1 MSEPKGRGGDWP
13 APRQPRRGLAGAAE
27 ASGKTESDEG
37 RSRLEAARRRES
49 GEELTSVEAHLA
61 EILGTIRPLAP
72 AELSLGD
79 VLGLV
84 LAEDVAAASALPSF
98 DNSAM
103 DGYAVHVED
112 IAAATEENPVTLP
125 VVAEVAAGDTGAYAL
140 SPGTG
145 IRIMT
150 GAMLPHGTEAVVP
163 VEWTDGGT
171 ARVTIRAKADY
182 GNAIRLAG
190 GDAKAG
196 EVLVSAGTRLRPM
209 HIAVIAAAGR
219 GAVLVRPRPRVVVLS
234 TGSEL
239 AEPGTPIVPGRIWDS
254 NSFMIAAAAREAGCL
269 AYRQAIVRDHPDE
282 VLPAIEDQLV
292 RADLMITTGGVSMG
306 GEHDVVKAALQQ
318 LGTITF
324 RKVAMQPGMPQGFG
338 TIAVAPALAQ
348 EETRRRRFR
357 RDTFDVAEPDSPA
370 GDDERVP
377 IFTLPGNPV
386 SAYVSFQVFAR
397 PAIGALQADDG
408 LGLESIRAELTR
420 PLRSPPGRRSFLRG
434 VLDRACGQVTPL
446 TGQGSHQV
454 ATLGKANALVVVP
467 EWVVQM
473 AEGDTAEVLVLP

>member
-1 MSEPKGRGGDWP
+1 VEGDGEVGG
-13 APRQPRRGLAGAAE
+13 APE
-27 ASGKTESDEG
+27 ASGK
-37 RSRLEAARRRES
+37 A
-49 GEELTSVEAHLA
+49 LTSVEAHLA

-72 AELSLGD
+72 TELSLGD

-112 IAAATEENPVTLP
+112 VAAATEENPVTLP

-140 SPGTG
+140 SPGTS

-150 GAMLPHGTEAVVP
+150 GAMLPHGTEAIVP
-163 VEWTDGGT
+163 VEWTDGGST
-171 ARVTIRAKADY
+171 RVTIRAKAEY
-182 GNAIRLAG
+182 GNAVRLAG

-196 EVLVSAGTRLRPM
+196 EVLVTAGTRLRPM

-219 GAVLVRPRPRVVVLS
+219 GEVLVRPRPRVAVLS

-239 AEPGTPIVPGRIWDS
+239 AEPGAPIVPGRIWDS

-269 AYRQAIVRDHPDE
+269 AYRQAIIRDHPDE

-318 LGTITF
+318 LGTIKF

-338 TIAVAPALAQ
+338 TIAVAPQVPQ
-348 EETRRRRFR
+348 EERRSRRFR
-357 RDTFDVAEPDSPA
+357 RDTFDVSEPEGPA
-370 GDDERVP
+370 DDERVP

-408 LGLESIRAELTR
+408 LGLESIRAELTG

-434 VLDRACGQVTPL
+434 VLDRSRGLITPL

-454 ATLGKANALVVVP
+454 ATLGKANALIVVP

-473 AEGDTAEVLVLP
+473 AEGETAEVLVLP

>member
-1 MSEPKGRGGDWP
+1 MTTVVD
-13 APRQPRRGLAGAAE
+13 GLI
-27 ASGKTESDEG
+27 
-37 RSRLEAARRRES
+37 
-49 GEELTSVEAHLA
+49 SVEAHLA
-61 EILGTIRPLAP
+61 DILATIRPLAP
-72 AELSLGD
+72 TELSLSD

-84 LAEDVAAASALPSF
+84 LAEDVAASQPLPSF

-103 DGYAVHVED
+103 DGYAVRVD
-112 IAAATEENPVTLP
+112 DVAAASADHPVTLP
-125 VVAEVAAGDTGAYAL
+125 VVAEVAAGDTGAYSL
-140 SPGTG
+140 PEGTS

-171 ARVTIRAKADY
+171 ARVVINAKAEY
-182 GNAIRLAG
+182 GHSIRLAG

-196 EVLVSAGTRLRPM
+196 EVLVGAGTRLRPM

-239 AEPGTPIVPGRIWDS
+239 AEPGTPIIPGRIWDS

-269 AYRQAIVRDHPDE
+269 AYRQAIVPDHPDE
-282 VLPAIEDQLV
+282 VLPAIEDQLL

-318 LGTITF
+318 LGTIRF

-338 TIAVAPALAQ
+338 TIAVA
-348 EETRRRRFR
+348 
-357 RDTFDVAEPDSPA
+357 A
-370 GDDERVP
+370 GASEQVP

-397 PAIGALQADDG
+397 PAIGALQAYDG
-408 LGLESIRAELTR
+408 LGLEQVRAELTG
-420 PLRSPPGRRSFLRG
+420 PLRSPPGRRSFMRG
-434 VLDRACGQVTPL
+434 VLDRPSGQVTPL

-454 ATLGKANALVVVP
+454 ATLGKANALVIVP
-467 EWVVQM
+467 EWAAAM
-473 AEGDTAEVLVLP
+473 AAGETADVLVLP

>member
-1 MSEPKGRGGDWP
+1 MSEPKGRGGDWTAPRAKGAP
-13 APRQPRRGLAGAAE
+13 APPGLRSDGGATREGGASKGAPE
-27 ASGKTESDEG
+27 ASGK
-37 RSRLEAARRRES
+37 A
-49 GEELTSVEAHLA
+49 LTSVEDHLA
-61 EILGTIRPLAP
+61 EILGTIVPLAP
-72 AELSLGD
+72 TELSLGD

-112 IAAATEENPVTLP
+112 VAAASEENPVILP

-140 SPGTG
+140 SPGTS
-145 IRIMT
+145 IKIMT
-150 GAMLPHGTEAVVP
+150 GAMLPHRTGAIVP
-163 VEWTDGGT
+163 VEWTDGGS

-182 GNAIRLAG
+182 GHAIRLAG

-196 EVLVSAGTRLRPM
+196 EVLVTEGTRLRPM

-239 AEPGTPIVPGRIWDS
+239 AEPGAPIVPGRIWDS
-254 NSFMIAAAAREAGCL
+254 NSFMIAAAAQEAGCL

-282 VLPAIEDQLV
+282 VLPAIEDQLA

-306 GEHDVVKAALQQ
+306 GEHNVVKAALQR
-318 LGTITF
+318 LGTIAF

-338 TIAVAPALAQ
+338 TIAAAPQVAQ
-348 EETRRRRFR
+348 EERRSGFR
-357 RDTFDVAEPDSPA
+357 REAFDVGEPGSPA
-370 GDDERVP
+370 GDGERVP

-397 PAIGALQADDG
+397 PAIGALQAYDG
-408 LGLESIRAELTR
+408 LGLESVQAGLTG

-434 VLDRACGQVTPL
+434 VLDRSRGLITPL

-467 EWVVQM
+467 EWVAQM

>member
-1 MSEPKGRGGDWP
+1 MTDTHAHVVAGD
-13 APRQPRRGLAGAAE
+13 LV
-27 ASGKTESDEG
+27 
-37 RSRLEAARRRES
+37 
-49 GEELTSVEAHLA
+49 SVEAHLA
-61 EILGTIRPLAP
+61 DILGTIRPLAP
-72 AELSLGD
+72 TEISLAD
-79 VLGLV
+79 AYGLV
-84 LAEDVAAASALPSF
+84 LAEDVTASTALPSF

-103 DGYAVHVED
+103 DGYAVRVADVASSSE
-112 IAAATEENPVTLP
+112 ATPVTLP

-140 SPGTG
+140 QAGTA

-150 GAMLPHGTEAVVP
+150 GAMLPHGAEAVVP

-171 ARVTIRAKADY
+171 ARVTIRGQAER
-182 GNAIRLAG
+182 GHAIRLAG
-190 GDAKAG
+190 GDARAG
-196 EVLVSAGTRLRPM
+196 EVLVGAGTRLHPM

-219 GAVLVRPRPRVVVLS
+219 GAVQVRPQPRVAVLS

-269 AYRQAIVRDHPDE
+269 AYRQAIVPDRPEE

-306 GEHDVVKAALQQ
+306 GEYDVVKAALRR
-318 LGTITF
+318 LGTIEF

-338 TIAVAPALAQ
+338 TVALPASAAPEDRSRRSLLGRLADRG
-348 EETRRRRFR
+348 E
-357 RDTFDVAEPDSPA
+357 VAESPVRP
-370 GDDERVP
+370 GEHEHVP

-408 LGLESIRAELTR
+408 LGLEQTRAELTG

-434 VLDRACGQVTPL
+434 VLDRSRALITPL

-454 ATLGKANALVVVP
+454 ATLGRANALIVVP
-467 EWVVQM
+467 EQVVQM
-473 AEGDTAEVLVLP
+473 HQGETADVLVLP